1 MKSWMIALLLCAT
14 AHMAEAKLYKWVDSQ
29 GRIHYS
35 DTMPETQ
42 TATQG
47 TSELNKRGLII
58 KQAESPEQKTKR
70 LAEENRQKELIIEQK
85 KQALRDKAL
94 RQTYTSTAE
103 IDTVRDRNIEQVDA
117 AIKTN
122 LARAKAANLRLAE
135 YQKQSLRFVRL
146 KKPLPADLVSDIEST
161 KQEIAEIN
169 TQITER
175 QQEKIAIAS
184 QAETDKKR
192 LKELLGL

>member
-1 MKSWMIALLLCAT
+1 MKSWMITLLLCAT
-14 AHMAEAKLYKWVDSQ
+14 ANMAEAKLYKWVDSQ

-94 RQTYTSTAE
+94 RQTYTSTTE

-146 KKPLPADLVSDIEST
+146 KKLLPADLVSDIEST
-161 KQEIAEIN
+161 KQEITEIN

-175 QQEKIAIAS
+175 QQEKTAIAS

>member
-14 AHMAEAKLYKWVDSQ
+14 ANMAEAKLYKWVDSQ

-58 KQAESPEQKTKR
+58 KEAESPEQKAKR

-122 LARAKAANLRLAE
+122 LARAKAANVRLAE
-135 YQKQSLRFVRL
+135 YQRQSMRFVRL

-161 KQEIAEIN
+161 KQEIEEIN
-169 TQITER
+169 TQIAER
-175 QQEKIAIAS
+175 QQDKIAIAS

>member
-14 AHMAEAKLYKWVDSQ
+14 ANMAEAKLYKWVDSQ

>member
-14 AHMAEAKLYKWVDSQ
+14 ANMAEAKLYKWVDSQ

-70 LAEENRQKELIIEQK
+70 LAEENRQKELILEQK

-122 LARAKAANLRLAE
+122 LARVKAANVRLAE

-161 KQEIAEIN
+161 KQEITEIN
-169 TQITER
+169 TQIAER

>member
-14 AHMAEAKLYKWVDSQ
+14 ANMAEAKLYKWVDSQ
-29 GRIHYS
+29 GRIHYG